1 MLLWLHVIL
10 EAVTLRLCA
19 FSGGS
24 LRLNEKKKEHA
35 YDERIARKIFA
46 NRAGLV
52 KRGRSFMLDSVMD
65 RNFFYGT
72 SYIFI
77 KNASRQNCGR
87 DFVAAYIILHR
98 DPRLLCNFDRSQ
110 PWEFVRADRDRQ
122 INYQFSWLRLR
133 SVRSRH
139 SILLDYL

>member
-1 MLLWLHVIL
+1 MLLLLHVIL

-24 LRLNEKKKEHA
+24 LRLNEKKKEQHA

-65 RNFFYGT
+65 RNFFLW
-72 SYIFI
+72 
-77 KNASRQNCGR
+77 
-87 DFVAAYIILHR
+87 YIIH
-98 DPRLLCNFDRSQ
+98 F
-110 PWEFVRADRDRQ
+110 
-122 INYQFSWLRLR
+122 Y
-133 SVRSRH
+133 
-139 SILLDYL
+139 